1 MQAKPSREGKRVS
14 GCKDKQDR
22 DNGREKPHAEGTV
35 LAPDDGNLDKAV
47 ARREKKHGCMGRG
60 NSRADKALRSKQEQ
74 YSRPVGHD
82 DRHVDGHSSQ
92 KSGEFANL
100 RWAVMIILK
109 SQRRTL
115 DRSLPADVATIGDL
129 VFPTTIVPC
138 TFCKM
143 CNVAVRNDGKLV
155 LR

>member
-1 MQAKPSREGKRVS
+1 
-14 GCKDKQDR
+14 
-22 DNGREKPHAEGTV
+22 
-35 LAPDDGNLDKAV
+35 
-47 ARREKKHGCMGRG
+47 MGRG

-74 YSRPVGHD
+74 HSRPVGHD

-92 KSGEFANL
+92 KSIFSSPRDIHL

-115 DRSLPADVATIGDL
+115 DRSLPADVATIGDW